1 MASAEAK
8 NRDKKRSFPIFA
20 VVASAA
26 FLLFLIRS
34 SVAIKY
40 MKKGLDLCAGAV
52 IPSLFPFMII
62 SELLIQSGVG
72 QRVGRLLV
80 KPTRLLFGISEAGA
94 CAFVLGAICGF
105 PIGTKTLCSLYDRGE
120 ISSRE
125 FSRALTFCNNPGSA
139 FIISAV
145 GVSLLGSV
153 ELGITLYGCVLL
165 SAVIVG
171 VFERIFFGKI
181 GDGQSKSG
189 YSAIAFERKGAIEVF
204 TSAIQS
210 SAISMVTVCAYVV
223 FFSSFVGC
231 IGSIIAQAAIPSAV
245 TAMIFGFFE
254 ISSGMGAA
262 VEVGSPL
269 VAVILCAAGAGWSG
283 LSVHFQIITICSG
296 RGVSFKPFFI
306 AKAAQGLIC
315 AALMWVALKIFP
327 FSEEALARFPM
338 VEGVGRAYSNAAFVC
353 CVFFVAAVLPIV
365 LGRRK

>member
-1 MASAEAK
+1 MARAEAK
-8 NRDKKRSFPIFA
+8 KRRFPIFA
-20 VVASAA
+20 VIASAA

-34 SVAIKY
+34 SVAINY
-40 MKKGLDLCAGAV
+40 MKKGLQLCAGAV

-62 SELLIQSGVG
+62 SELLIHSGVG
-72 QRVGRLLV
+72 QRVGRLLA
-80 KPTRLLFGISEAGA
+80 KPTRFLFGISEAGA

-105 PIGTKTLCSLYDRGE
+105 PIGAKTLCSLYDRGE
-120 ISSRE
+120 ISDRE

-139 FIISAV
+139 FVISAV

-153 ELGITLYGCVLL
+153 ELGVTLYGCVLL

-171 VFERIFFGKI
+171 VFERIIFGKI
-181 GDGQSKSG
+181 EDGRSKSG
-189 YSAIAFERKGAIEVF
+189 YGAVAFERKGAIEVF

-210 SAISMVTVCAYVV
+210 SAISMMTVCAYVV

-231 IGSIIAQAAIPSAV
+231 IESIIAQTNIPSVV

-262 VEVGSPL
+262 VEVSSPL
-269 VAVILCAAGAGWSG
+269 AAVLLCAAGAGWSG

-306 AKAAQGLIC
+306 AKAAQGAIC
-315 AALMWVALKIFP
+315 TALMWVALKIFP
-327 FSEEALARFPM
+327 FSKEALAKLPSLE
-338 VEGVGRAYSNAAFVC
+338 VSGRDYSNAAFVC
-353 CVFFVAAVLPIV
+353 CVFFLAAVLPIV
-365 LGRRK
+365 MGRKK

>member
-8 NRDKKRSFPIFA
+8 KHRFPIFA
-20 VVASAA
+20 VIASAA

-34 SVAIKY
+34 SVAINY
-40 MKKGLDLCAGAV
+40 MKKGLQLCAGAV

-62 SELLIQSGVG
+62 SELLIHSGVG
-72 QRVGRLLV
+72 QRVGRLLA
-80 KPTRLLFGISEAGA
+80 KPTRFLFGISEAGA

-105 PIGTKTLCSLYDRGE
+105 PIGAKTLCSLYDRGE
-120 ISSRE
+120 ISDRE

-139 FIISAV
+139 FVISAV

-153 ELGITLYGCVLL
+153 ELGVTLYGCVLL

-171 VFERIFFGKI
+171 VFERFVFGKV
-181 GDGQSKSG
+181 GSG
-189 YSAIAFERKGAIEVF
+189 LSESGRETLVFEKRGAIEVF

-210 SAISMVTVCAYVV
+210 SAISMLTVCAYVV

-231 IGSIIAQAAIPSAV
+231 IGSLLAKIDVPQVV

-269 VAVILCAAGAGWSG
+269 MAVLLCAVGAGWSG

-306 AKAAQGLIC
+306 AKAAQGVIC

-327 FSEEALARFPM
+327 FSEEALARFPAA
-338 VEGVGRAYSNAAFVC
+338 EGVGRAYSNAAFVC
-353 CVFFVAAVLPIV
+353 CIFFLAAVLPIV
-365 LGRRK
+365 LGRKK

>member
-1 MASAEAK
+1 MESAGAK
-8 NRDKKRSFPIFA
+8 TRKISIFA
-20 VVASAA
+20 MIASAA
-26 FLLFLIRS
+26 FILFLIRS
-34 SVAIKY
+34 SVAINY
-40 MKKGLDLCAGAV
+40 MKKGLRLCAEAV

-72 QRVGRLLV
+72 QRVGRILA

-105 PIGTKTLCSLYDRGE
+105 PIGAKTLCALYDRGE
-120 ISSRE
+120 ITKRE
-125 FSRALTFCNNPGSA
+125 LERALTFCNNPGSA
-139 FIISAV
+139 FVISAV
-145 GVSLLGSV
+145 GVALLGSV
-153 ELGITLYGCVLL
+153 ELGVALYGCVLL
-165 SAVIVG
+165 SAIIVG
-171 VFERIFFGKI
+171 VFERLVFGRF
-181 GDGQSKSG
+181 DGESG
-189 YSAIAFERKGAIEVF
+189 RGVTVDFERKGAIEVF

-210 SAISMVTVCAYVV
+210 SALSMLTVCAYVV

-231 IGSIIAQAAIPSAV
+231 IGSIIAEADIPNVV

-296 RGVSFKPFFI
+296 RWVSFKPFFV

-327 FSEEALARFPM
+327 FAEEALVRFPV
-338 VEGVGRAYSNAAFVC
+338 VEGSGRAYSNAAFVC
-353 CVFFVAAVLPIV
+353 CVFFAAAVLPIV
-365 LGRRK
+365 LWRKK